1 MSGVKSRFWLAAGA
15 ATVVVAAMSP
25 GTAGATPAEGDV
37 ERTDLGKGTTDAPVA
52 IVAVGQPTTLYV
64 QNVVL
69 GQHASSGWH
78 THPGPE
84 YSVVNKGTVQ
94 LRTAGNCMPA
104 AFVSGQAIF
113 IPAGVPHVV
122 FNEAVEDAE
131 AVVTYT
137 LPADRPIRDDAAAAC
152 P

>member
-1 MSGVKSRFWLAAGA
+1 MKRFGVAGA
-15 ATVVVAAMSP
+15 VIVVSAGMFPA
-25 GTAGATPAEGDV
+25 TAGATPAEGEI
-37 ERTDLGKGTTDAPVA
+37 ERTDVATGTTTAPIA

-64 QNVVL
+64 QKLVL
-69 GQHASSGWH
+69 GPAASSGWH

-84 YSVVNKGTVQ
+84 YSVVNGGTVHLQ
-94 LRTAGNCMPA
+94 SAPGCVPAGFTAGQ
-104 AFVSGQAIF
+104 SIF

-122 FNEAVEDAE
+122 SNEGTEHVE

-137 LPADRPIRDDAAAAC
+137 LPADRPMRDDVPAAC

>member
-1 MSGVKSRFWLAAGA
+1 MNVVKNRFWLAAGA
-15 ATVVVAAMSP
+15 VTVVVAGMSP
-25 GTAGATPAEGDV
+25 GAAGATPAEGDV

-69 GQHASSGWH
+69 GHDASSGWH

-94 LRTAGNCMPA
+94 LRTAGNCVPA

-122 FNEAVEDAE
+122 FNAAVENAE

-137 LPADRPIRDDAAAAC
+137 LPADRPIRDDAPAAC

>member
-15 ATVVVAAMSP
+15 ATVVVAAMSA

-37 ERTDLGKGTTDAPVA
+37 ERTDVGKGTTDAPVA

-94 LRTAGNCMPA
+94 LRTAGNCVPA

>member
-15 ATVVVAAMSP
+15 ATVVVAAMSA

-52 IVAVGQPTTLYV
+52 IVAIGQPTTLYV

-94 LRTAGNCMPA
+94 LRTAGNCVPA